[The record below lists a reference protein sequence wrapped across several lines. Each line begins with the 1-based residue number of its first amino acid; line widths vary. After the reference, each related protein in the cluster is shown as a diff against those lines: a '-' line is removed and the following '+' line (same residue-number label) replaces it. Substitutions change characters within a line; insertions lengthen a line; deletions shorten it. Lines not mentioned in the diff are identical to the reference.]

1 MPKKKTHKKRF
12 AAPKFVANATEL
24 ENRNN
29 EMDAQKAARRGRR
42 IAAGCDDEDLK
53 DDFDATDGDDGFL
66 GVAADMARMKMEQEE
81 ALDNNNDQQEKRKG
95 MSTVIETNNPNAK
108 QKSTLSKKDLKDGK
122 FQKKKLTRKE
132 REQFEK
138 EAAERRYW
146 KAMENGTHAQ
156 AKKDKKRLEEVKKR
170 REEAKKQ
177 REKEATEKEAMNQR
191 ALEAAQANN
200 NDKTKDGGADAE
212 KNEILALD
220 KVSIK
225 KMKPAMM
232 KEKLKVLGL
241 SYQGNKKALEKRLL
255 EACGH

>member
-81 ALDNNNDQQEKRKG
+81 ALDNNDDQQKKPKG

-138 EAAERRYW
+138 EAAERELLWSGARARETSGIYFF
-146 KAMENGTHAQ
+146 KMALRRDGKPDELYVR
-156 AKKDKKRLEEVKKR
+156 RLPFP
-170 REEAKKQ
+170 
-177 REKEATEKEAMNQR
+177 
-191 ALEAAQANN
+191 
-200 NDKTKDGGADAE
+200 TKVPDA
-212 KNEILALD
+212 
-220 KVSIK
+220 
-225 KMKPAMM
+225 
-232 KEKLKVLGL
+232 G
-241 SYQGNKKALEKRLL
+241 
-255 EACGH
+255 